1 MKTIEINVDEAVIN
15 AATDIAVEACI
26 GILSD
31 LVDAQL
37 KLLVELEAVF
47 GMDERGNKIED
58 EESEIIAKLRHHID
72 QLGSTDRSKD
82 AAAAT
87 RTIRAATAFPLMLHA
102 LEMVRDADED
112 CKRDGLQ
119 TMPYPA
125 RATID
130 RAILAATAE

>member
-1 MKTIEINVDEAVIN
+1 MAKMEINVD
-15 AATDIAVEACI
+15 AAIIKATTDIAAESCI
-26 GILSD
+26 GILST

-37 KLLVELEAVF
+37 KLLLELEAVF
-47 GMDERGNKIED
+47 GVDERGNKIED

-72 QLGSTDRSKD
+72 QLRTTDSSKA

-87 RTIRAATAFPLMLHA
+87 KTIRAVSAFPLILRS

-119 TMPYPA
+119 TMPSGA
-125 RATID
+125 RESVD
-130 RAILAATAE
+130 RAIWAATAE